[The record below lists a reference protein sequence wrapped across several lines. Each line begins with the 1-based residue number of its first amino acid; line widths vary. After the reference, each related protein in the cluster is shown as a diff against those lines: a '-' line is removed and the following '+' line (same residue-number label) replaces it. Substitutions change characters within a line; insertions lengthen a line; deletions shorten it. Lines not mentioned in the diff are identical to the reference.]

1 MAKNNLERMIQLAG
15 EFFQAH
21 NDPDQISVD
30 ENIMQR
36 LRDIHP
42 ATITQ
47 EEDENGPIAWI
58 LIIPTTDRV
67 MKEFIAGTINE
78 NELLEL
84 TRKDSIF
91 TALYLCSALV
101 LPEYRGKGI
110 ARRLTVAA
118 IKSIQEQH
126 PLKALFY
133 WSFSPEGERLAQS
146 IAKETG
152 LQLLKRD

>member
-1 MAKNNLERMIQLAG
+1 MAKNNFERMIQLAG

-36 LRDIHP
+36 LRDLHP

-58 LIIPTTDRV
+58 LIIPTTDHI
-67 MKEFIAGTINE
+67 MKEFIAKAINE
-78 NELLEL
+78 NELLEM
-84 TRKDSIF
+84 TRKDSVF

-118 IKSIQEQH
+118 IKSIQEEH
-126 PLKALFY
+126 PLRALFY